1 MYVDQR
7 FKITSYSMSG
17 PSNKVTWLCKHIVDK
32 EEPNRDGIYRIH
44 MSRKEIDLM
53 LSCESRI
60 TGIGDSIG
68 SLMYKPCVNI
78 YVPYKKINSMMASGL
93 TYGITGKCDLM
104 KVGMTDNGLRFIHH
118 DSKNRV
124 TVQNT
129 SNRAFRN
136 VVLECAKVTKN
147 SSARERI
154 GLQNAELEFV
164 SEGGEITKNTTD
176 F

>member
-1 MYVDQR
+1 
-7 FKITSYSMSG
+7 MSG
-17 PSNKVTWLCKHIVDK
+17 PSNKITWLCKHIIDT

-44 MSRKEIDLM
+44 MSRKDIDLI

-60 TGIGDSIG
+60 TGISDSVG

-78 YVPYKKINSMMASGL
+78 YVQYEKINTMMASGL

-104 KVGMTDNGLRFIHH
+104 KVGMTDNGLRFIYH
-118 DSKNRV
+118 DSKNQV

-129 SNRAFRN
+129 SNRTFRK

-154 GLQNAELEFV
+154 SLQDAEHEFV
-164 SEGGEITKNTTD
+164 SEGGKITKNTTD